1 MFPWGMFPFHNDE
14 LKNIADNMNPAD
26 IQSYISEMIK
36 KYIPPQMENSDI
48 PFNFQANN
56 ASPSAEPDNQQK
68 FHVDVFE
75 TFDHIFIRIQL
86 PDEESHKQLKI
97 LHTSNQAIIE
107 NMPEPGKR
115 HTIILPSL
123 VKRKGATAM
132 VKDRI
137 LEIKIPKMDDI
148 QLTEVD
154 VSERF

>member
-1 MFPWGMFPFHNDE
+1 MFPWGMFPFNNDE
-14 LKNIADNMNPAD
+14 LKNIADKMNPAD

-36 KYIPPQMENSDI
+36 KYVPPHMENSGA
-48 PFNFQANN
+48 PFNFQTTNN
-56 ASPSAEPDNQQK
+56 SPPNETEKQK

-86 PDEESHKQLKI
+86 PDEETRKQLKI
-97 LHTSNQAIIE
+97 FHTTNQAIIE

-123 VKRKGATAM
+123 VKKKGASAM
-132 VKDRI
+132 VKDLI
-137 LEIKIPKMDDI
+137 LEIKIPKMDDT